1 MQNIEKQGFKE
12 KELTFFW
19 GQNRV
24 KLGSK
29 QEGGQVSPY
38 KVMGS
43 RLMSRGTR
51 NWIKS
56 SYKAADYAKI
66 AKAVL
71 LIVVLPPAV
80 IAAIIALVRFLFRT
94 ISQAIANVGALL
106 VAYDV
111 PFYLGLVLA
120 AGLFFYILGTV
131 FSWHKKKSPDY
142 EYWREPKPRKQQ
154 QNPNVTIIHNYNF
167 NPNEKQN

>member
-1 MQNIEKQGFKE
+1 MQNIEKQRVKE

-29 QEGGQVSPY
+29 QEGGHVSPY
-38 KVMGS
+38 KTISS
-43 RLMSRGTR
+43 RLMGRGAR

-71 LIVVLPPAV
+71 LIVVLPPAA
-80 IAAIIALVRFLFRT
+80 IAAIIALIRFLFRA
-94 ISQAIANVGALL
+94 ISQAISNVGAWL

-111 PFYLGLVLA
+111 PFYLGAVIA
-120 AGLFFYILGTV
+120 SGLFIYILSTV
-131 FSWHKKKSPDY
+131 FSWHKTKSPDY
-142 EYWREPKPRKQQ
+142 EYWREPKPKQQ
-154 QNPNVTIIHNYNF
+154 ENPHVTIIHNYNF
-167 NPNEKQN
+167 NPNEKHN